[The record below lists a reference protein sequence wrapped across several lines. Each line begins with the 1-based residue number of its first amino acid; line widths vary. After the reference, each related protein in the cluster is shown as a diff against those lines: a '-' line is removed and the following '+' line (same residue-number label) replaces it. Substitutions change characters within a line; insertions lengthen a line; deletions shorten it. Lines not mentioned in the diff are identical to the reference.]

1 MIQINQL
8 LLALR
13 MLTRIID
20 QLLIHHFDTSNT
32 ALLKIFLQ
40 NTTFKIERS
49 WNIGKI
55 QFKLVGKEVNFI
67 QIQVGKMAIHIYKV
81 DKINFKEL
89 LNANQNCRSNFDH
102 HFKISKTALLI
113 EGARQIGKTF
123 SIRQFGKKF
132 KTYIEINFIEQPE
145 AISLFKDLSNTK
157 DLLARLSLFTKQKLI
172 KRDTLIFFDEVQICP
187 EVITYIKFLVDEGS
201 YNYILSGSLLGIEI
215 NDLRSVPVGY
225 LTIKRMF
232 PLTFREFALNLG
244 LNSSILENLET
255 SFKEKKPVDDFIHK
269 KMMELFRVYLVVGGM
284 PAAVNRYIE
293 TNNLNEVIDIQ
304 NQIVNLYKK
313 DITQYDKNNKLA
325 IAQIFELIAPQ
336 LNSQNKR
343 FIIKDIKSGVKFDR
357 YENSFL
363 WLKDAGFA
371 LPVYNVE
378 TPKIPLK
385 LSKSRSLFKLFM
397 SDVGLLASEY
407 SQGIQ
412 LKIISGDDKLNYGA
426 IFENYIAQELTAC
439 EHDLYYYN
447 NKKRGELDF
456 LIEYDGEVL
465 PIEVKSGKDYKVHR
479 ALSNI
484 MDCGEFNLNRAL
496 IFNNSN
502 LKVEGKLTYAPI
514 YMAMFLK
521 QEIKDEY
528 SIYKIDLSELNKRF

>member
-1 MIQINQL
+1 
-8 LLALR
+8 
-13 MLTRIID
+13 MLTRTVDRILID
-20 QLLIHHFDTSNT
+20 
-32 ALLKIFLQ
+32 
-40 NTTFKIERS
+40 
-49 WNIGKI
+49 
-55 QFKLVGKEVNFI
+55 
-67 QIQVGKMAIHIYKV
+67 
-81 DKINFKEL
+81 
-89 LNANQNCRSNFDH
+89 

-357 YENSFL
+357 YENSFP

-521 QEIKDEY
+521 QEINDED

>member
-1 MIQINQL
+1 M
-8 LLALR
+8 
-13 MLTRIID
+13 
-20 QLLIHHFDTSNT
+20 
-32 ALLKIFLQ
+32 
-40 NTTFKIERS
+40 
-49 WNIGKI
+49 
-55 QFKLVGKEVNFI
+55 
-67 QIQVGKMAIHIYKV
+67 
-81 DKINFKEL
+81 
-89 LNANQNCRSNFDH
+89 
-102 HFKISKTALLI
+102 
-113 EGARQIGKTF
+113 
-123 SIRQFGKKF
+123 
-132 KTYIEINFIEQPE
+132 
-145 AISLFKDLSNTK
+145 FKDLSNTK

-232 PLTFREFALNLG
+232 PLTFREFALNLE

-363 WLKDAGFA
+363 WLKDAGVA

-521 QEIKDEY
+521 QEINDED

>member
-1 MIQINQL
+1 
-8 LLALR
+8 
-13 MLTRIID
+13 MLTRTVDRI
-20 QLLIHHFDTSNT
+20 LLD
-32 ALLKIFLQ
+32 
-40 NTTFKIERS
+40 
-49 WNIGKI
+49 
-55 QFKLVGKEVNFI
+55 
-67 QIQVGKMAIHIYKV
+67 
-81 DKINFKEL
+81 
-89 LNANQNCRSNFDH
+89 

-132 KTYIEINFIEQPE
+132 KTYIEINFIEQPV

-313 DITQYDKNNKLA
+313 DITQYGKNNKLA

-343 FIIKDIKSGVKFDR
+343 FIIKDIKSGVKFNR

-521 QEIKDEY
+521 QEINDED
-528 SIYKIDLSELNKRF
+528 SIYKIDLSDLNKRF

>member
-1 MIQINQL
+1 
-8 LLALR
+8 
-13 MLTRIID
+13 MLTRTVDRILID
-20 QLLIHHFDTSNT
+20 
-32 ALLKIFLQ
+32 
-40 NTTFKIERS
+40 
-49 WNIGKI
+49 
-55 QFKLVGKEVNFI
+55 
-67 QIQVGKMAIHIYKV
+67 
-81 DKINFKEL
+81 
-89 LNANQNCRSNFDH
+89 

-313 DITQYDKNNKLA
+313 DITQ
-325 IAQIFELIAPQ
+325 
-336 LNSQNKR
+336 
-343 FIIKDIKSGVKFDR
+343 
-357 YENSFL
+357 
-363 WLKDAGFA
+363 
-371 LPVYNVE
+371 
-378 TPKIPLK
+378 
-385 LSKSRSLFKLFM
+385 
-397 SDVGLLASEY
+397 
-407 SQGIQ
+407 
-412 LKIISGDDKLNYGA
+412 
-426 IFENYIAQELTAC
+426 
-439 EHDLYYYN
+439 
-447 NKKRGELDF
+447 
-456 LIEYDGEVL
+456 
-465 PIEVKSGKDYKVHR
+465 
-479 ALSNI
+479 
-484 MDCGEFNLNRAL
+484 
-496 IFNNSN
+496 
-502 LKVEGKLTYAPI
+502 
-514 YMAMFLK
+514 
-521 QEIKDEY
+521 
-528 SIYKIDLSELNKRF
+528 

>member
-1 MIQINQL
+1 
-8 LLALR
+8 
-13 MLTRIID
+13 MLTRTVDRILID
-20 QLLIHHFDTSNT
+20 
-32 ALLKIFLQ
+32 
-40 NTTFKIERS
+40 
-49 WNIGKI
+49 
-55 QFKLVGKEVNFI
+55 
-67 QIQVGKMAIHIYKV
+67 
-81 DKINFKEL
+81 
-89 LNANQNCRSNFDH
+89 

-215 NDLRSVPVGY
+215 NDLRSVPVSY

-521 QEIKDEY
+521 QEIKDED

>member
-1 MIQINQL
+1 M
-8 LLALR
+8 
-13 MLTRIID
+13 
-20 QLLIHHFDTSNT
+20 
-32 ALLKIFLQ
+32 
-40 NTTFKIERS
+40 
-49 WNIGKI
+49 
-55 QFKLVGKEVNFI
+55 
-67 QIQVGKMAIHIYKV
+67 
-81 DKINFKEL
+81 
-89 LNANQNCRSNFDH
+89 
-102 HFKISKTALLI
+102 
-113 EGARQIGKTF
+113 
-123 SIRQFGKKF
+123 
-132 KTYIEINFIEQPE
+132 
-145 AISLFKDLSNTK
+145 FKDLSNTK

-412 LKIISGDDKLNYGA
+412 LKIISGDDKFNYGA

-521 QEIKDEY
+521 QEIKDED

>member
-1 MIQINQL
+1 
-8 LLALR
+8 
-13 MLTRIID
+13 MLTRTVDRILID
-20 QLLIHHFDTSNT
+20 
-32 ALLKIFLQ
+32 
-40 NTTFKIERS
+40 
-49 WNIGKI
+49 
-55 QFKLVGKEVNFI
+55 
-67 QIQVGKMAIHIYKV
+67 
-81 DKINFKEL
+81 
-89 LNANQNCRSNFDH
+89 

-201 YNYILSGSLLGIEI
+201 YNYILSGSILGIEI

-343 FIIKDIKSGVKFDR
+343 FIIKDIKSEVKFDR

-521 QEIKDEY
+521 QEIKDED

>member
-1 MIQINQL
+1 
-8 LLALR
+8 
-13 MLTRIID
+13 MLTRTVD
-20 QLLIHHFDTSNT
+20 QI
-32 ALLKIFLQ
+32 
-40 NTTFKIERS
+40 
-49 WNIGKI
+49 
-55 QFKLVGKEVNFI
+55 LVE
-67 QIQVGKMAIHIYKV
+67 
-81 DKINFKEL
+81 
-89 LNANQNCRSNFDH
+89 
-102 HFKISKTALLI
+102 HFKSSKTALLI
-113 EGARQIGKTF
+113 EGARQIGKTY
-123 SIRQFGKKF
+123 SIREFGKKF
-132 KTYIEINFIEQPE
+132 KTYIEINFVEQPE
-145 AISLFKDLSNTK
+145 AMSLFKALSSTK
-157 DLLARLSLFTKQKLI
+157 DLLARLSLFTSQDLI

-201 YNYILSGSLLGIEI
+201 YSYILSGSLLGIEI

-232 PLTFREFALNLG
+232 PLTFREFVSNLG
-244 LNSSILENLET
+244 INSKILDSLEI
-255 SFKEKKPVDDFIHK
+255 SFKDKKPVDDFIHQ

-304 NQIVNLYKK
+304 RQIVNLYKK

-325 IAQIFELIAPQ
+325 IAQIFDLIAPQ

-343 FIIKDIKSGVKFDR
+343 FIIKDIKAGIKFDR

-363 WLKDAGFA
+363 WLKDAGVA
-371 LPVYNVE
+371 LPAYNVE
-378 TPKIPLK
+378 TPKVPLK

-407 SQGIQ
+407 SQGLQ
-412 LKIISGDDKLNYGA
+412 LKIISGDDNLNFGA
-426 IFENYIAQELTAC
+426 IFENFIAQELTAC
-439 EHDLYYYN
+439 GHDLYYYN

-456 LIEYDGEVL
+456 VIEYDGEVL

-484 MDCGEFNLNRAL
+484 MDCAEFKLNNAV

-502 LKVEGKLTYAPI
+502 LKIEGKLTYAPI

-521 QEIKDEY
+521 QEIKKED
-528 SIYKIDLSELNKRF
+528 SIYKIDLSELNKRL

>member
-1 MIQINQL
+1 
-8 LLALR
+8 
-13 MLTRIID
+13 MLTRTVDRILID
-20 QLLIHHFDTSNT
+20 
-32 ALLKIFLQ
+32 
-40 NTTFKIERS
+40 
-49 WNIGKI
+49 
-55 QFKLVGKEVNFI
+55 
-67 QIQVGKMAIHIYKV
+67 
-81 DKINFKEL
+81 
-89 LNANQNCRSNFDH
+89 

-215 NDLRSVPVGY
+215 NALRSVPVGY

-363 WLKDAGFA
+363 WLKDAGVA

-479 ALSNI
+479 SLSNI
-484 MDCGEFNLNRAL
+484 MDCGEFNLNKAL

-521 QEIKDEY
+521 QEIKEED

>member
-1 MIQINQL
+1 
-8 LLALR
+8 
-13 MLTRIID
+13 MLTRTVDRILID
-20 QLLIHHFDTSNT
+20 
-32 ALLKIFLQ
+32 
-40 NTTFKIERS
+40 
-49 WNIGKI
+49 
-55 QFKLVGKEVNFI
+55 
-67 QIQVGKMAIHIYKV
+67 
-81 DKINFKEL
+81 
-89 LNANQNCRSNFDH
+89 

-172 KRDTLIFFDEVQICP
+172 KRDTLIFFDEVQISP

-397 SDVGLLASEY
+397 SDVGLLASEC

-521 QEIKDEY
+521 QEIKDED

>member
-1 MIQINQL
+1 
-8 LLALR
+8 
-13 MLTRIID
+13 MLTRNVDRILID
-20 QLLIHHFDTSNT
+20 
-32 ALLKIFLQ
+32 
-40 NTTFKIERS
+40 
-49 WNIGKI
+49 
-55 QFKLVGKEVNFI
+55 
-67 QIQVGKMAIHIYKV
+67 
-81 DKINFKEL
+81 
-89 LNANQNCRSNFDH
+89 

-521 QEIKDEY
+521 QEINDED

>member
-1 MIQINQL
+1 
-8 LLALR
+8 
-13 MLTRIID
+13 MLTRTVDRILID
-20 QLLIHHFDTSNT
+20 
-32 ALLKIFLQ
+32 
-40 NTTFKIERS
+40 
-49 WNIGKI
+49 
-55 QFKLVGKEVNFI
+55 
-67 QIQVGKMAIHIYKV
+67 
-81 DKINFKEL
+81 
-89 LNANQNCRSNFDH
+89 

-284 PAAVNRYIE
+284 PVAVNRYIE

-363 WLKDAGFA
+363 WLKDAGVA

-521 QEIKDEY
+521 QEIKDED

>member
-1 MIQINQL
+1 
-8 LLALR
+8 
-13 MLTRIID
+13 MLTRTVDRILID
-20 QLLIHHFDTSNT
+20 
-32 ALLKIFLQ
+32 
-40 NTTFKIERS
+40 
-49 WNIGKI
+49 
-55 QFKLVGKEVNFI
+55 
-67 QIQVGKMAIHIYKV
+67 
-81 DKINFKEL
+81 
-89 LNANQNCRSNFDH
+89 

-132 KTYIEINFIEQPE
+132 KTYIEINFIEQPV

-232 PLTFREFALNLG
+232 PLTFREFALNLE

-363 WLKDAGFA
+363 WLKDAGFS

-502 LKVEGKLTYAPI
+502 LKVEGKLTYTPI

-521 QEIKDEY
+521 QEINDED

>member
-1 MIQINQL
+1 
-8 LLALR
+8 
-13 MLTRIID
+13 MLTRTVDRILID
-20 QLLIHHFDTSNT
+20 
-32 ALLKIFLQ
+32 
-40 NTTFKIERS
+40 
-49 WNIGKI
+49 
-55 QFKLVGKEVNFI
+55 
-67 QIQVGKMAIHIYKV
+67 
-81 DKINFKEL
+81 
-89 LNANQNCRSNFDH
+89 

-255 SFKEKKPVDDFIHK
+255 SFKQKKPVDDFIHK

-521 QEIKDEY
+521 QEINDED

>member
-1 MIQINQL
+1 M
-8 LLALR
+8 
-13 MLTRIID
+13 
-20 QLLIHHFDTSNT
+20 
-32 ALLKIFLQ
+32 
-40 NTTFKIERS
+40 
-49 WNIGKI
+49 
-55 QFKLVGKEVNFI
+55 
-67 QIQVGKMAIHIYKV
+67 
-81 DKINFKEL
+81 
-89 LNANQNCRSNFDH
+89 
-102 HFKISKTALLI
+102 
-113 EGARQIGKTF
+113 
-123 SIRQFGKKF
+123 
-132 KTYIEINFIEQPE
+132 
-145 AISLFKDLSNTK
+145 FKDLSNTK

-232 PLTFREFALNLG
+232 PLTFREFALNLE

-378 TPKIPLK
+378 TPKILLK

-439 EHDLYYYN
+439 EHDLYYYI

-521 QEIKDEY
+521 QEIKDED

>member
-1 MIQINQL
+1 MI
-8 LLALR
+8 
-13 MLTRIID
+13 D
-20 QLLIHHFDTSNT
+20 
-32 ALLKIFLQ
+32 
-40 NTTFKIERS
+40 
-49 WNIGKI
+49 
-55 QFKLVGKEVNFI
+55 
-67 QIQVGKMAIHIYKV
+67 
-81 DKINFKEL
+81 
-89 LNANQNCRSNFDH
+89 

-132 KTYIEINFIEQPE
+132 KTYIEINFIEQPV

-201 YNYILSGSLLGIEI
+201 YNYILTGSLLGIEI

-521 QEIKDEY
+521 QEINDED

>member
-1 MIQINQL
+1 
-8 LLALR
+8 
-13 MLTRIID
+13 MLTRTVDRILID
-20 QLLIHHFDTSNT
+20 
-32 ALLKIFLQ
+32 
-40 NTTFKIERS
+40 
-49 WNIGKI
+49 
-55 QFKLVGKEVNFI
+55 
-67 QIQVGKMAIHIYKV
+67 
-81 DKINFKEL
+81 
-89 LNANQNCRSNFDH
+89 

-215 NDLRSVPVGY
+215 NDPRSVPVGY

-521 QEIKDEY
+521 QEIKDED

>member
-1 MIQINQL
+1 M
-8 LLALR
+8 
-13 MLTRIID
+13 
-20 QLLIHHFDTSNT
+20 
-32 ALLKIFLQ
+32 
-40 NTTFKIERS
+40 
-49 WNIGKI
+49 
-55 QFKLVGKEVNFI
+55 
-67 QIQVGKMAIHIYKV
+67 
-81 DKINFKEL
+81 
-89 LNANQNCRSNFDH
+89 
-102 HFKISKTALLI
+102 
-113 EGARQIGKTF
+113 
-123 SIRQFGKKF
+123 
-132 KTYIEINFIEQPE
+132 
-145 AISLFKDLSNTK
+145 FKDLSNTK

-232 PLTFREFALNLG
+232 PLTFREFALNLE

-313 DITQYDKNNKLA
+313 DITQYEKNNKLA

-397 SDVGLLASEY
+397 NDVGLLASEY

-521 QEIKDEY
+521 QEIKDED

>member
-1 MIQINQL
+1 
-8 LLALR
+8 
-13 MLTRIID
+13 MLTRTVDRILID
-20 QLLIHHFDTSNT
+20 
-32 ALLKIFLQ
+32 
-40 NTTFKIERS
+40 
-49 WNIGKI
+49 
-55 QFKLVGKEVNFI
+55 
-67 QIQVGKMAIHIYKV
+67 
-81 DKINFKEL
+81 
-89 LNANQNCRSNFDH
+89 

-132 KTYIEINFIEQPE
+132 KTYIEINFIEQPV

-397 SDVGLLASEY
+397 SGVGLLASEY

-521 QEIKDEY
+521 QEINDED

>member
-1 MIQINQL
+1 
-8 LLALR
+8 
-13 MLTRIID
+13 MLTRTVDRILID
-20 QLLIHHFDTSNT
+20 
-32 ALLKIFLQ
+32 
-40 NTTFKIERS
+40 
-49 WNIGKI
+49 
-55 QFKLVGKEVNFI
+55 
-67 QIQVGKMAIHIYKV
+67 
-81 DKINFKEL
+81 
-89 LNANQNCRSNFDH
+89 

-502 LKVEGKLTYAPI
+502 LKVERKLTYAPI

-521 QEIKDEY
+521 QEIKDED

>member
-1 MIQINQL
+1 
-8 LLALR
+8 
-13 MLTRIID
+13 MLTRTVDRI
-20 QLLIHHFDTSNT
+20 LI
-32 ALLKIFLQ
+32 
-40 NTTFKIERS
+40 
-49 WNIGKI
+49 
-55 QFKLVGKEVNFI
+55 
-67 QIQVGKMAIHIYKV
+67 Y
-81 DKINFKEL
+81 
-89 LNANQNCRSNFDH
+89 

-521 QEIKDEY
+521 QEINDED

>member
-1 MIQINQL
+1 
-8 LLALR
+8 
-13 MLTRIID
+13 MLTRTVDRILID
-20 QLLIHHFDTSNT
+20 
-32 ALLKIFLQ
+32 
-40 NTTFKIERS
+40 
-49 WNIGKI
+49 
-55 QFKLVGKEVNFI
+55 
-67 QIQVGKMAIHIYKV
+67 
-81 DKINFKEL
+81 
-89 LNANQNCRSNFDH
+89 

-215 NDLRSVPVGY
+215 NALRSVPVGY

-269 KMMELFRVYLVVGGM
+269 KMMELFRVYLVVGGI

-363 WLKDAGFA
+363 WLKDAGVA

-521 QEIKDEY
+521 QEINDED

>member
-1 MIQINQL
+1 
-8 LLALR
+8 
-13 MLTRIID
+13 MLTRTVDRILID
-20 QLLIHHFDTSNT
+20 
-32 ALLKIFLQ
+32 
-40 NTTFKIERS
+40 
-49 WNIGKI
+49 
-55 QFKLVGKEVNFI
+55 
-67 QIQVGKMAIHIYKV
+67 
-81 DKINFKEL
+81 
-89 LNANQNCRSNFDH
+89 

-157 DLLARLSLFTKQKLI
+157 ALLARLSLFTKQKLI

-378 TPKIPLK
+378 TPKIPLE

-412 LKIISGDDKLNYGA
+412 LKIISGDDKLNCGA

-521 QEIKDEY
+521 QEINDED

>member
-1 MIQINQL
+1 
-8 LLALR
+8 
-13 MLTRIID
+13 MLTRTVDRILID
-20 QLLIHHFDTSNT
+20 
-32 ALLKIFLQ
+32 
-40 NTTFKIERS
+40 
-49 WNIGKI
+49 
-55 QFKLVGKEVNFI
+55 
-67 QIQVGKMAIHIYKV
+67 
-81 DKINFKEL
+81 
-89 LNANQNCRSNFDH
+89 

-157 DLLARLSLFTKQKLI
+157 ALLARLSLFTKQKLI
-172 KRDTLIFFDEVQICP
+172 KRDTLIFFDDVQICP

-378 TPKIPLK
+378 TPKIPLE

-412 LKIISGDDKLNYGA
+412 LKIISGDDKLNCGA

-521 QEIKDEY
+521 QEIKDED

>member
-1 MIQINQL
+1 
-8 LLALR
+8 
-13 MLTRIID
+13 MLTRTVDRILID
-20 QLLIHHFDTSNT
+20 
-32 ALLKIFLQ
+32 
-40 NTTFKIERS
+40 
-49 WNIGKI
+49 
-55 QFKLVGKEVNFI
+55 
-67 QIQVGKMAIHIYKV
+67 
-81 DKINFKEL
+81 
-89 LNANQNCRSNFDH
+89 

-172 KRDTLIFFDEVQICP
+172 KRDILIFFDEVQICP

-284 PAAVNRYIE
+284 PVAVNRYIE

-521 QEIKDEY
+521 QEINEED

>member
-1 MIQINQL
+1 
-8 LLALR
+8 
-13 MLTRIID
+13 MLTRTVDRILID
-20 QLLIHHFDTSNT
+20 
-32 ALLKIFLQ
+32 
-40 NTTFKIERS
+40 
-49 WNIGKI
+49 
-55 QFKLVGKEVNFI
+55 
-67 QIQVGKMAIHIYKV
+67 
-81 DKINFKEL
+81 
-89 LNANQNCRSNFDH
+89 

-201 YNYILSGSLLGIEI
+201 YNYILSGSLLEIEI

-225 LTIKRMF
+225 LTIKMMF

-325 IAQIFELIAPQ
+325 IAQLFELIAPQ

-521 QEIKDEY
+521 QEIKDED

>member
-1 MIQINQL
+1 
-8 LLALR
+8 
-13 MLTRIID
+13 MLTRTVDRILID
-20 QLLIHHFDTSNT
+20 
-32 ALLKIFLQ
+32 
-40 NTTFKIERS
+40 
-49 WNIGKI
+49 
-55 QFKLVGKEVNFI
+55 
-67 QIQVGKMAIHIYKV
+67 
-81 DKINFKEL
+81 
-89 LNANQNCRSNFDH
+89 

-269 KMMELFRVYLVVGGM
+269 KMMELFRVYLVVGGI

-521 QEIKDEY
+521 QEIKDED
-528 SIYKIDLSELNKRF
+528 SIYKLDLSELNKRF

>member
-1 MIQINQL
+1 
-8 LLALR
+8 
-13 MLTRIID
+13 MLTRTVDRILID
-20 QLLIHHFDTSNT
+20 
-32 ALLKIFLQ
+32 
-40 NTTFKIERS
+40 
-49 WNIGKI
+49 
-55 QFKLVGKEVNFI
+55 
-67 QIQVGKMAIHIYKV
+67 
-81 DKINFKEL
+81 
-89 LNANQNCRSNFDH
+89 

-293 TNNLNEVIDIQ
+293 MNNLNEVIDIQ

-521 QEIKDEY
+521 QEIKDED

>member
-1 MIQINQL
+1 
-8 LLALR
+8 
-13 MLTRIID
+13 MLTRTVDRILID
-20 QLLIHHFDTSNT
+20 
-32 ALLKIFLQ
+32 
-40 NTTFKIERS
+40 
-49 WNIGKI
+49 
-55 QFKLVGKEVNFI
+55 
-67 QIQVGKMAIHIYKV
+67 
-81 DKINFKEL
+81 
-89 LNANQNCRSNFDH
+89 

-343 FIIKDIKSGVKFDR
+343 FIIKDIKLGVKFDR

-456 LIEYDGEVL
+456 LIEYDGELL

-521 QEIKDEY
+521 QEINDED

>member
-1 MIQINQL
+1 
-8 LLALR
+8 
-13 MLTRIID
+13 MLTRTVDRILID
-20 QLLIHHFDTSNT
+20 
-32 ALLKIFLQ
+32 
-40 NTTFKIERS
+40 
-49 WNIGKI
+49 
-55 QFKLVGKEVNFI
+55 
-67 QIQVGKMAIHIYKV
+67 
-81 DKINFKEL
+81 
-89 LNANQNCRSNFDH
+89 
-102 HFKISKTALLI
+102 HFKISKTALLM

-132 KTYIEINFIEQPE
+132 KTYIEINFIEQPV

-521 QEIKDEY
+521 QEINDED

>member
-1 MIQINQL
+1 M
-8 LLALR
+8 
-13 MLTRIID
+13 
-20 QLLIHHFDTSNT
+20 
-32 ALLKIFLQ
+32 
-40 NTTFKIERS
+40 
-49 WNIGKI
+49 
-55 QFKLVGKEVNFI
+55 
-67 QIQVGKMAIHIYKV
+67 
-81 DKINFKEL
+81 
-89 LNANQNCRSNFDH
+89 
-102 HFKISKTALLI
+102 
-113 EGARQIGKTF
+113 
-123 SIRQFGKKF
+123 
-132 KTYIEINFIEQPE
+132 
-145 AISLFKDLSNTK
+145 FKDLSNTK

-465 PIEVKSGKDYKVHR
+465 PIEIKSGKDYKVHR

-521 QEIKDEY
+521 QEIKDED

>member
-1 MIQINQL
+1 
-8 LLALR
+8 
-13 MLTRIID
+13 MLTRTVDRI
-20 QLLIHHFDTSNT
+20 LLD
-32 ALLKIFLQ
+32 
-40 NTTFKIERS
+40 
-49 WNIGKI
+49 
-55 QFKLVGKEVNFI
+55 
-67 QIQVGKMAIHIYKV
+67 
-81 DKINFKEL
+81 
-89 LNANQNCRSNFDH
+89 

-132 KTYIEINFIEQPE
+132 KTYIEINFIEQPV

-521 QEIKDEY
+521 QEINDED

>member
-1 MIQINQL
+1 
-8 LLALR
+8 
-13 MLTRIID
+13 MLTRTVDRILID
-20 QLLIHHFDTSNT
+20 
-32 ALLKIFLQ
+32 
-40 NTTFKIERS
+40 
-49 WNIGKI
+49 
-55 QFKLVGKEVNFI
+55 
-67 QIQVGKMAIHIYKV
+67 
-81 DKINFKEL
+81 
-89 LNANQNCRSNFDH
+89 

-378 TPKIPLK
+378 TPKIPLE

-521 QEIKDEY
+521 QEIKDED

>member
-1 MIQINQL
+1 
-8 LLALR
+8 
-13 MLTRIID
+13 MLTRTVDRILID
-20 QLLIHHFDTSNT
+20 
-32 ALLKIFLQ
+32 
-40 NTTFKIERS
+40 
-49 WNIGKI
+49 
-55 QFKLVGKEVNFI
+55 
-67 QIQVGKMAIHIYKV
+67 
-81 DKINFKEL
+81 
-89 LNANQNCRSNFDH
+89 

-187 EVITYIKFLVDEGS
+187 EIITYIKFLVDEGS

-521 QEIKDEY
+521 QEINDED

>member
-1 MIQINQL
+1 
-8 LLALR
+8 
-13 MLTRIID
+13 MLTRTVDRILID
-20 QLLIHHFDTSNT
+20 
-32 ALLKIFLQ
+32 
-40 NTTFKIERS
+40 
-49 WNIGKI
+49 
-55 QFKLVGKEVNFI
+55 
-67 QIQVGKMAIHIYKV
+67 
-81 DKINFKEL
+81 
-89 LNANQNCRSNFDH
+89 

-343 FIIKDIKSGVKFDR
+343 FIIKDIKLGVKFDR

-521 QEIKDEY
+521 QEINDED

>member
-1 MIQINQL
+1 M
-8 LLALR
+8 
-13 MLTRIID
+13 
-20 QLLIHHFDTSNT
+20 
-32 ALLKIFLQ
+32 
-40 NTTFKIERS
+40 
-49 WNIGKI
+49 
-55 QFKLVGKEVNFI
+55 
-67 QIQVGKMAIHIYKV
+67 
-81 DKINFKEL
+81 
-89 LNANQNCRSNFDH
+89 
-102 HFKISKTALLI
+102 SKTALLI

-215 NDLRSVPVGY
+215 NALRSVPVGY

-363 WLKDAGFA
+363 WLKDAGVA

-484 MDCGEFNLNRAL
+484 MDCGEFNLNKAL

-521 QEIKDEY
+521 QEIKEED

>member
-1 MIQINQL
+1 
-8 LLALR
+8 
-13 MLTRIID
+13 MLTRTVDRILID
-20 QLLIHHFDTSNT
+20 
-32 ALLKIFLQ
+32 
-40 NTTFKIERS
+40 
-49 WNIGKI
+49 
-55 QFKLVGKEVNFI
+55 
-67 QIQVGKMAIHIYKV
+67 
-81 DKINFKEL
+81 
-89 LNANQNCRSNFDH
+89 

-123 SIRQFGKKF
+123 SIWQFGKKF

-232 PLTFREFALNLG
+232 PLTFREFALNLE

-521 QEIKDEY
+521 QEIKDED

>member
-1 MIQINQL
+1 
-8 LLALR
+8 
-13 MLTRIID
+13 MLTRTVDRILID
-20 QLLIHHFDTSNT
+20 
-32 ALLKIFLQ
+32 
-40 NTTFKIERS
+40 
-49 WNIGKI
+49 
-55 QFKLVGKEVNFI
+55 
-67 QIQVGKMAIHIYKV
+67 
-81 DKINFKEL
+81 
-89 LNANQNCRSNFDH
+89 

-132 KTYIEINFIEQPE
+132 KTYIEINFIEQPV

-284 PAAVNRYIE
+284 PSAVNRYIE

-521 QEIKDEY
+521 QEINDED

>member
-1 MIQINQL
+1 
-8 LLALR
+8 
-13 MLTRIID
+13 MLTRTVDRILID
-20 QLLIHHFDTSNT
+20 
-32 ALLKIFLQ
+32 
-40 NTTFKIERS
+40 
-49 WNIGKI
+49 
-55 QFKLVGKEVNFI
+55 
-67 QIQVGKMAIHIYKV
+67 
-81 DKINFKEL
+81 
-89 LNANQNCRSNFDH
+89 

-172 KRDTLIFFDEVQICP
+172 KRDTLIFFDEVQICL

-304 NQIVNLYKK
+304 NQIVDLYKK

-521 QEIKDEY
+521 QEINDED
-528 SIYKIDLSELNKRF
+528 SIYKIDLSELNKRVLNTVHDYE